1 MPERKRKVRKVE
13 KSEDEL
19 KKAMPG
25 RFDAGVFTPDRVS
38 ERLTLKNLASGI
50 ALAALN
56 AKVIIDAEAVRARKE
71 IYEKDEVLRSLP
83 LTTFDVSEIE
93 VELRF
98 AVEGVEEGDVVVST
112 DIEKLEKIQDSL
124 STVKFRLKSKPIT
137 EYTLPDGEKVVRG

>member
-38 ERLTLKNLASGI
+38 ERL
-50 ALAALN
+50 
-56 AKVIIDAEAVRARKE
+56 ARKE